1 MNNVYYCAMSTP
13 LNGGSPCTR
22 KSLHSS
28 NKELGKL
35 SQNLQQQPK
44 FYLALGLFAVKIIQ
58 TDVHIKSLKARWCIC
73 GDLQEPMENT
83 FAPVVMWST
92 VRLLMYFTSFFKLHT
107 WCLHFSN
114 AFVLAALDEPI
125 YFHLPLLSD

>member
-1 MNNVYYCAMSTP
+1 MHKEITSLIKQGTWEIVSKSSATTKILP
-13 LNGGSPCTR
+13 GTWTLRR
-22 KSLHSS
+22 KRHPD
-28 NKELGKL
+28 GR
-35 SQNLQQQPK
+35 
-44 FYLALGLFAVKIIQ
+44 
-58 TDVHIKSLKARWCIC
+58 IKSLKACWCVR